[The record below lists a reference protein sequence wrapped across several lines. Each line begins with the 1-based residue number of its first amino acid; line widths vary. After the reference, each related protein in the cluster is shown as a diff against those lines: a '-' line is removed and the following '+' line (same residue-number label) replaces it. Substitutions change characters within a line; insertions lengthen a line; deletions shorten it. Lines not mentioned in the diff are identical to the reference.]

1 MTAMKT
7 ILTFLLF
14 IPIWI
19 NAQNNIENNAFVKN
33 KGQFD
38 GRNWSSDKIE
48 YGIKLNSSH
57 IFFSKK
63 GVTYRFDEFIK
74 NPNRDKSCIDSPK
87 RTNVTELIYV
97 TWINSKKDVEII
109 TEDKTN
115 HFYSYAVKDL
125 HTNEVTNL
133 NSIFGYKKLIYK
145 NIYDH
150 IDIEYFLPLE
160 GGIKYNV
167 ILHPGADPS
176 QIKME
181 YHTKHTNVRDEFIT
195 IQLNN
200 KKQVEINCSLG
211 NLIEHNPFTFN
222 STSKKELHSEYIFE
236 NNILSF
242 KIDNYNSAEE
252 IIIDPWITSTNF
264 NSSGAVWEVETDGYG
279 NIYATGG
286 ETPMELKKYDSN
298 GVLQW
303 TYSTPFDTN
312 TGNWL
317 GVLTTDRQGNS
328 YISQGSNPEIERID
342 SSGNMIW
349 HANGAS
355 GGLTEYWSITFNSD
369 TTQLIIGG
377 TSGTTLSFSS
387 YATIYNVDINN
398 GNVLSNFTFSYN
410 TDPSNAPR
418 EIRSISVSSNNQYI
432 YLTHDSIGSIDQDFV
447 THPTTARTFQIN
459 NEHNLYYKA
468 ENIFPTQQNGA
479 PLKALVVNDNYFY
492 THIGDSICQ
501 WSLSNGTLINK
512 VILPGG
518 ISSIISLPFGL
529 IGGLV
534 IENSGL
540 DVDSCNNVYAGSSD
554 RVVKFDENLNILD
567 QTTVPFIVHDVSV
580 NNNGE
585 VIAVGA
591 EFNNSSSIRNGKIQA
606 INLNACP
613 QFNIGLGVISDITEN
628 NKPYNFNIVPNP
640 FNSKFTINYIS
651 ERNPKVS
658 VYNIIGEL
666 IVSEK
671 MISHSKTID
680 LTNQPNGIYFITL
693 NDDGKSIS
701 KKIIKQ

>member
-1 MTAMKT
+1 MKT
-7 ILTFLLF
+7 ILTLFLF

-19 NAQNNIENNAFVKN
+19 NAQNNLENNAFVKN
-33 KGQFD
+33 QGQFD
-38 GRNWSSDKIE
+38 GRNWSADKVE
-48 YGIKLNSSH
+48 YGIKQNSCH

-87 RTNVTELIYV
+87 RTNVSELIYV
-97 TWINSKKDVEII
+97 RWINSNKDVEII
-109 TEDKTN
+109 AEDKTN

-133 NSIFGYKKLIYK
+133 NPIFGYKKLTYK
-145 NIYDH
+145 NIYDY

-181 YHTKHTNVRDEFIT
+181 YHTKHTKVREEFIT

-200 KKQVEINCSLG
+200 KKQIEINGSLG
-211 NLIEHNPFTFN
+211 NIIEHNPFTFN
-222 STSKKELHSEYIFE
+222 SKSKKGLHSEYIFE

-242 KIDNYNSAEE
+242 KIDNYNNTEE

-264 NSSGAVWEVETDGYG
+264 NSSGAVWEVETDAYG

-286 ETPMELKKYDSN
+286 EAPMELKKYNSN

-312 TGNWL
+312 SGNWL

-328 YISQGSNPEIERID
+328 YISQGTAPELERID
-342 SSGNMIW
+342 SAGNMIW
-349 HANGAS
+349 HANGS
-355 GGLTEYWSITFNSD
+355 SFGLTEYWSITFNSD
-369 TTQLIIGG
+369 TTQLVVGG
-377 TSGTTLSFSS
+377 TSGTSITPITS
-387 YATIYNVDINN
+387 YATIYNIDIND
-398 GNVLSNFTFSYN
+398 GNVLSEFTFSQ
-410 TDPSNAPR
+410 TQLGSPFLFPQ
-418 EIRSISVSSNNQYI
+418 EIRCMSVSSNNQYI

-447 THPTTARTFQIN
+447 THPTTARTFQVN
-459 NEHNLYYKA
+459 NNHNLSYKA
-468 ENIFPTQQNGA
+468 ENIFPNHQNGA

-501 WSLSNGTLINK
+501 WSLNDGTLLNK
-512 VILPGG
+512 VALPGG
-518 ISSIISLPFGL
+518 DSQLDFNNKLIIK
-529 IGGLV
+529 
-534 IENSGL
+534 NSGL
-540 DVDSCNNVYAGSSD
+540 DVDSCNNVYAGSGN

-567 QTTVPFIVHDVSV
+567 QTIVPFIVHDVSV
-580 NNNGE
+580 NINRE

-591 EFNNSSSIRNGKIQA
+591 EFNNSSSTRNGKMQA
-606 INLNACP
+606 INLDACP
-613 QFNIGLGVISDITEN
+613 QFNLKLGIISNITEN
-628 NKPYNFNIVPNP
+628 NNPYDFNIVPNP
-640 FNSKFTINYIS
+640 FHSKFTINYIS

-666 IVSEK
+666 ILSET
-671 MISHSKTID
+671 MINHSKTID